1 MSEYPECE
9 RMHAVHEQSQT
20 IGEFIDWL
28 PSQGKFLGAWRTVVD
43 CPGGGAFSNWT
54 CENGVKVHDRTGE
67 DGGTCPVC
75 NGRGVVDAENPIPDV
90 AYVDITKLLA
100 EFFEIDLVK
109 IEAEKRAM
117 LDAMRAANA

>member
-1 MSEYPECE
+1 MSDYPE
-9 RMHAVHEQSQT
+9 HDKLVAVKEQSQA
-20 IGEFIDWL
+20 IGEFIEWL
-28 PSQGKFLGAWRTVVD
+28 PSQGRFLGAWRTVVD
-43 CPGGGAFSNWT
+43 CPGGGWFGPWT
-54 CENGVKVHDRTGE
+54 CRNGRMISDKTDEDLGE
-67 DGGTCPVC
+67 CEVC
-75 NGRGVVDAENPIPDV
+75 HGRGVVDAENPIPDV